1 MNYPW
6 LMQGNLLTL
15 EQTAE
20 ILGVSRAT
28 LYRILSGGALPFVQV
43 GSNRRI
49 DPQDLYEYIQKQKST
64 TFEPESEASPL

>member
-1 MNYPW
+1 MDYPW

-15 EQTAE
+15 EQTTE

-49 DPQDLYEYIQKQKST
+49 DPQDLYDTDSD
-64 TFEPESEASPL
+64 